1 MERELLEQLN
11 KWHEQDQFALII
23 ERIQHIP
30 EPERDYEL
38 IGQLSRAYNNEGR
51 YREAVQQ
58 LLSVNGQGASDPLW
72 QYRLGY
78 AYYHMA
84 MYEQA
89 LKAFE
94 MANELLPHDESTI
107 EFLEWTRPK
116 AEKMQ
121 QDRQRHQEILLELE
135 HSGRLNNLRAASG
148 PYDPVSFW
156 EKSEYA
162 LESYVSSPFDEELIQ
177 TIEQELGYKLPASYI
192 QLMNT
197 QNGGIPAHTVFPSKE
212 ATSWAE
218 DHIAITGIMGIAR
231 DKSNT
236 LGGEFGSRF
245 MIEDW
250 GYPDLGVVI
259 CDCPSAGHDVVMLDY
274 RFCGPEGEP
283 AVVHVDQEDDYEI
296 TYLAPNFEAFI
307 RGLVDADT
315 FDLSDEEDED

>member
-1 MERELLEQLN
+1 MANELLEQLN
-11 KWHEQDQFALII
+11 KWHEQDEFGLII
-23 ERIQHIP
+23 ERIQDIP
-30 EPERDYEL
+30 EVDRDYEL
-38 IGQLSRAYNNEGR
+38 IGQLARAYNNEGR
-51 YREAVQQ
+51 YREAAQQ
-58 LLSVNGQGASDPLW
+58 LLAVNEQGTSDPLW

-89 LKAFE
+89 LHAFE
-94 MANELLPHDESTI
+94 MANELLPHDESTN

-121 QDRQRHQEILLELE
+121 QNRLRHQEILLELE
-135 HSGRLNNLRAASG
+135 QSGRLNHLRAASG
-148 PYDPVSFW
+148 SYDPASFW
-156 EKSEYA
+156 EQSEYA
-162 LESYVSSPFDEELIQ
+162 LESYVSPPFDEELIQ
-177 TIEQELGYKLPASYI
+177 TIEQELGYQLPASYI

-197 QNGGIPAHTVFPSKE
+197 QNGGIPAHTVFPTNE

-218 DHIAITGIMGIAR
+218 DHIAITGIMGIGR

-236 LGGEFGSRF
+236 LAGEFGSRF

-250 GYPDLGVVI
+250 GYPDLGIVI

-315 FDLSDEEDED
+315 FDLSGEEDED